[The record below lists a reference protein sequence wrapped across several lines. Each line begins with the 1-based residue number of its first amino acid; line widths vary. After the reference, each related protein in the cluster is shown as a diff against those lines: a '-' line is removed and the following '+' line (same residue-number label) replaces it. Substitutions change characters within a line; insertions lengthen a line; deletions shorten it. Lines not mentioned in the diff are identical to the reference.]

1 MESNITATQEK
12 KINDFILAIRQVCG
26 KKALSLHEPLFT
38 GNEVDYLKD
47 CIKSNYV
54 SSIGDYVVK
63 FERMLSEYTGA
74 KNVIATINGT
84 SALHLAIYCSGISAN
99 DEILLP
105 SLTFVGTANAIRY
118 AGAIPHFCDV
128 SKKDLNIDF
137 ELLDDYL
144 RLITESHSG
153 FCTNKLTK
161 RRIFGIIPVHL
172 YGQPIH
178 VNKLLRLASKY
189 NLVIVEDAA
198 ESLGSF
204 YNSQHTGTAGLA
216 GCLSFNGNKIITTGG
231 GGAVLTNNNSFAK
244 KVRHIS
250 TTSKVSHPYK
260 LIHDELGYNYR
271 MPNLNAAVGCAQ
283 LETFEKIKKAKR
295 ELHYRYQNVLESCPW
310 LNLVKEQDYANSNYW
325 LNTVVLNKKETFFY
339 ENFLERCKENG
350 IFIRP
355 SWEPLHTLKMFCQ
368 FPSSGMENMNSLNER
383 IFNLPSSP
391 FL

>member
-1 MESNITATQEK
+1 
-12 KINDFILAIRQVCG
+12 
-26 KKALSLHEPLFT
+26 
-38 GNEVDYLKD
+38 
-47 CIKSNYV
+47 
-54 SSIGDYVVK
+54 
-63 FERMLSEYTGA
+63 MLSEYTGA

-84 SALHLAIYCSGISAN
+84 SALHLAIHCSSISAN
-99 DEILLP
+99 DELLLP

-161 RRIFGIIPVHL
+161 RRIFGIIPVHT
-172 YGQPIH
+172 YGQPID

-231 GGAVLTNNNSFAK
+231 GGAVLTNDNSFAE

-250 TTSKVSHPYK
+250 TTAKVSHPYK

-271 MPNLNAAVGCAQ
+271 MPNINAAVGCAQ
-283 LETFEKIKKAKR
+283 LESFEKIKKAKR
-295 ELHYRYQNVLESCPW
+295 GLHDRYQNVLERCPW

-339 ENFLERCKENG
+339 ENILERCKENG

-391 FL
+391 IL